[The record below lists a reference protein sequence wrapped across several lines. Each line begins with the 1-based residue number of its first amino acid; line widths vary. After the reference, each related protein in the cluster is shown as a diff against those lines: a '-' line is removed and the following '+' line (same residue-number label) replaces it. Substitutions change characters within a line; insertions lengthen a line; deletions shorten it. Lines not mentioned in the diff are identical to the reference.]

1 MKQTID
7 HFRTPLLFLLV
18 VSALLLSQL
27 ALAGVNTFKSD
38 DFNSRN
44 LDRSLWT
51 IRDTAPNVG
60 SR

>member
-1 MKQTID
+1 MKQITD

-44 LDRSLWT
+44 LNRLYGNPRWQQ
-51 IRDTAPNVG
+51 
-60 SR
+60 